1 MGRTPLTLIALH
13 SRDEELL
20 ACFNVKVYLR
30 SLGPKEESL
39 EQIVTR
45 LSLESG
51 VTAISWE
58 IVAAV
63 DSEDASITSSDE
75 LIQANS

>member
-1 MGRTPLTLIALH
+1 MVFTRYTL
-13 SRDEELL
+13 
-20 ACFNVKVYLR
+20 V
-30 SLGPKEESL
+30 
-39 EQIVTR
+39 
-45 LSLESG
+45 G

-63 DSEDASITSSDE
+63 DASITSSDE